1 METLVPMVREKI
13 NGLIPKPKM
22 SDKLLSKPPFRFLH
36 DTISAVINTT
46 GFARGLY
53 SDEEMDVATISDKAA
68 KIAYLE
74 KIFGVVGICHVG
86 AEISLCVLPDA
97 CAGKCP

>member
-1 METLVPMVREKI
+1 MDMDLETLIPMVREKV

-36 DTISAVINTT
+36 DTISAVITTT
-46 GFARGLY
+46 GFASGLY
-53 SDEEMDVATISDKAA
+53 SDEEMDVSTISDKSA

-74 KIFGVVGICHVG
+74 KIFGVVGICHV
-86 AEISLCVLPDA
+86 STTVT
-97 CAGKCP
+97 